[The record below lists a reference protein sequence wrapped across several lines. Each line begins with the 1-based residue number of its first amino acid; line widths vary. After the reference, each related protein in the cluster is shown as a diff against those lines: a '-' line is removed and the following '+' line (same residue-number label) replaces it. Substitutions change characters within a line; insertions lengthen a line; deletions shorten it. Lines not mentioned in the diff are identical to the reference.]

1 MFEQKKMAAVD
12 SRKREKEQKEYAK
25 QVQAERIKEKHAARK
40 TMMDSVKRIRKQKDR
55 CVPKGLCVCVCTCVT
70 HPCVSAA
77 PFAAAVALA

>member
-12 SRKREKEQKEYAK
+12 ARKREKEQKEYAK

-55 CVPKGLCVCVCTCVT
+55 CVEAKECTV
-70 HPCVSAA
+70 VY
-77 PFAAAVALA
+77 VRV